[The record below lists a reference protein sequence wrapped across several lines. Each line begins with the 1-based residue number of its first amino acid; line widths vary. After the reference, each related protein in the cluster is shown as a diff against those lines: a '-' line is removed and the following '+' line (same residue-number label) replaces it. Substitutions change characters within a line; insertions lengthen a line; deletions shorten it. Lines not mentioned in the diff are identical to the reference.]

1 MTKMLTNVAVT
12 RAQANPVNLTAD
24 QWFNQHLLIVGQTG
38 SGKSTTT
45 VTLIDALMANDQTA
59 IVIDPTGE
67 YAHLPHAVVGKLGT
81 NAFLDYRMLTATQL
95 ASLAG
100 IKDAAVITLI
110 DQAITSLRIAN
121 NVLHQAT
128 PYRKLARSWSTYEQ
142 QVAQLHD
149 FPRPYHIELLPAQ
162 LLEECVMPTIG
173 EQADFT
179 LIGQQ
184 YDDKRQRKLGPA
196 LIAIRKLLATRTFQ
210 QVFRLPMNAEA
221 MRQRSA
227 HTQLDVVYL
236 MRLFASVKAADRC
249 LVVDA
254 SALSQDL
261 AAGAL
266 VVSILAAQLLA
277 IKEQPAARRP
287 VVLVVDEAHR
297 YLTAAATKTGAFSED
312 GLSRIAREG
321 RKVGLYL
328 LLTTQSPLDLPAQLL
343 GEFGNLVVHRLTV
356 MSELQKLAMVPAS
369 LISAIAHQG
378 TGEAMLVGN
387 TFAEPVA
394 VRFKKTMIHHETA
407 SPRFD

>member
-1 MTKMLTNVAVT
+1 MTKVLTDVAVT
-12 RAQANPVNLTAD
+12 RSQARPVRLTAD

-45 VTLIDALMANDQTA
+45 VTLINALMENDQTA

-81 NAFLDYRMLTATQL
+81 NAFLDYRMLTASQL

-100 IKDAAVITLI
+100 IKDPAVIVLI
-110 DQAITSLRIAN
+110 DQAITSLRVAN
-121 NVLHQAT
+121 NVLHQKT
-128 PYRKLARSWSTYEQ
+128 PYQKLGRPWSIYER

-149 FPRPYHIELLPAQ
+149 FPRPYHIELLPTQ
-162 LLEECVMPTIG
+162 LLEECVIPAVG
-173 EQADFT
+173 KQADFA

-184 YDDKRQRKLGPA
+184 YDGKRQRELGPA
-196 LIAIRKLLATRTFQ
+196 LIAIRRLLATRAFQ
-210 QVFRLPMNAEA
+210 QVFRLPMNAEE

-236 MRLFASVKAADRC
+236 MRLFASVKASDRC
-249 LVVDA
+249 LVVDV

-277 IKEQPAARRP
+277 IKQHPSAQQP

-297 YLTAAATKTGAFSED
+297 YLTAAATKIGAFSED

-328 LLTTQSPLDLPAQLL
+328 LLTTQSPLDLPVQLL
-343 GEFGNLVVHRLTV
+343 GEFGNLIVHRLTTT
-356 MSELQKLAMVPAS
+356 SELQTLAMVPS
-369 LISAIAHQG
+369 LLISTIAHQEI
-378 TGEAMLVGN
+378 GEATLVGHA
-387 TFAEPVA
+387 FAEPVP
-394 VRFKKTMIHHETA
+394 VYFKKTVIRHETA